1 MSFKKLSGLTLA
13 CAMALGAASAQA
25 GLVVSLYDGAT
36 TITIADNQVGDLD
49 PSNNNIAYFG
59 SIGVWTYSFS
69 GAISSAPDGQ
79 PGVHFTSAD
88 SSSGAGTLRVTFQ
101 TTDYAFNNPTGATSV
116 VSGFSSTTAG
126 TVQADTFLKVDPST
140 SFSLVSSQGPMGPG
154 SVAQTV
160 ATPVNIGGNFDLKQ
174 TVTIVHSARGTTSF
188 DDQVSVPEPAILGLL
203 GLGLLGFGFARRRA
217 SS

>member
-1 MSFKKLSGLTLA
+1 MREMPRSTQIKLKEQNMSFKKLSGLTLA

-88 SSSGAGTLRVTFQ
+88 SSSESIAKS
-101 TTDYAFNNPTGATSV
+101 NCN
-116 VSGFSSTTAG
+116 
-126 TVQADTFLKVDPST
+126 
-140 SFSLVSSQGPMGPG
+140 
-154 SVAQTV
+154 
-160 ATPVNIGGNFDLKQ
+160 
-174 TVTIVHSARGTTSF
+174 
-188 DDQVSVPEPAILGLL
+188 
-203 GLGLLGFGFARRRA
+203 
-217 SS
+217 